1 MDPAGARELEAAGII
16 DSKFGAV
23 TLFRRVGGTEAARA
37 CLRFYR
43 HVDEPKFRLS
53 GWSCLGEDLPA
64 RRTAIGC
71 MLKPAD
77 PADSRKRCK
86 TDGIVRPCRNQAQR
100 LRDIRCAGLVSGLG
114 DGRRI
119 TRICAAPCNP
129 PVAGPASA
137 APHNCGNKQPRH
149 WFS

>member
-1 MDPAGARELEAAGII
+1 MDPAGPRELEAAGII

-71 MLKPAD
+71 ILNRLILLTAGNEPKLTELFAHAEVRRSDCTTSGAPALS
-77 PADSRKRCK
+77 ADWV
-86 TDGIVRPCRNQAQR
+86 TGADNPL
-100 LRDIRCAGLVSGLG
+100 LRGGL
-114 DGRRI
+114 
-119 TRICAAPCNP
+119 
-129 PVAGPASA
+129 
-137 APHNCGNKQPRH
+137 
-149 WFS
+149 